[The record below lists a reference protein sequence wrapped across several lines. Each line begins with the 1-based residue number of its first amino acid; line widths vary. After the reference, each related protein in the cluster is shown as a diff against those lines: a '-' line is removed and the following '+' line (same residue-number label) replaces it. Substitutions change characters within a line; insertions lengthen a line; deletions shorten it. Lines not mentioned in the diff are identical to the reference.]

1 MEKIVIKLENTAKT
15 RNSISKARGEV
26 ILDGDDEKLIR
37 YAIKSRKVKMIINLE
52 GGKRKDFMHSRNS
65 GLNQVLCKIFK
76 EKGITVGFNFDMVY
90 EARGMEKVNVLGRM
104 MQNVVLCR
112 KYKVNTA
119 VINFSERDE
128 KDLNSFGACIG
139 LIPKEFK
146 VIKC

>member
-1 MEKIVIKLENTAKT
+1 
-15 RNSISKARGEV
+15 
-26 ILDGDDEKLIR
+26 
-37 YAIKSRKVKMIINLE
+37 MIINLE

-119 VINFSERDE
+119 VINFSGRDE